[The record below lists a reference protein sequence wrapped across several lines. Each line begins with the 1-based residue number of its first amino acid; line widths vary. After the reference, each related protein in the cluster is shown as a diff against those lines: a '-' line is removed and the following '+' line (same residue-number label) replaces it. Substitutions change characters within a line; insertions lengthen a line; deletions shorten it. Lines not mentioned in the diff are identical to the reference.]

1 MVIQPFFQTGWHKPS
16 IGDGAN
22 GTTRAAGIK
31 TMATNFEQRT
41 DEYEAPRNLYMTNP
55 LIRTTV
61 NQGEPV
67 VHSKLTLE
75 DLLQETRQ
83 YLTSQDIE
91 KIQRAYNLSN
101 TAHKGAVRRS
111 GEAYIQHPLEVAHLL
126 AGMRIDVDGI
136 VSALLHDVVEDTDYS
151 LDDLRE
157 QFGPAVATIVDGVTK
172 FEALAKTPAPNE
184 SESPP
189 LSPDEQASAESDIS
203 ALPPPPSLVDKRR
216 IRTETVRK
224 MLLAM
229 GDDPRVVV
237 LKVADRLHNMRTLGA
252 MTPAQQQNTA
262 RETSEIFAPL
272 ANRLGMSLAQAD
284 LEDLCFSYLEPEKYK
299 RLVRL
304 VDEEVKRRLPFINDV
319 SRILREEMQR
329 AGINAEVQAWQKH
342 LSSINRKLEGISL
355 TQEPIDNHSESGL
368 TSINRKLEGVLQ
380 QQGISELHDLVSF
393 RIIVDTDYECYVALG
408 HIHGLWRPKD
418 GRIKDFIA
426 TPKLNGYQSLHTTV
440 FCLDNRLAE
449 IHIRTHD
456 MQRTADYGIASYWYL
471 KERMGKN
478 EDAGDGES
486 PPGSWRLSYQEMVT
500 WIEQL
505 REWQH
510 ALPQRSA
517 DEFVEAVKG
526 DIFQEQIFV
535 FTPKGEVKDLP
546 RGSTPLDMAYR
557 IHTDVGDHCAGA
569 RVITNTDDTGH
580 LVTRL
585 VPLDYELKG
594 GEIVDIVVNRTVHPT
609 RDWLSF
615 ARTAAARNKIR
626 RYLKT
631 YEHEINLQMGR
642 ERLDLALK
650 TSGIA
655 GLNERVE
662 ELLQRLCQEEPTPH
676 TLFKQYPSLE
686 DIYVAL
692 GREEL
697 QVEQILQQEQF
708 VALLHQTGMIPSKQT
723 KDNHVSD
730 VVTNDHHL
738 WNPGET
744 TLQVQLGQCCY
755 PLPSD
760 PIIGSLIPNQGIVVH
775 RTDCPQLR
783 RQQNNAH
790 TSIALNWLQVEPE
803 SYHTPITIVAHD
815 RSGLLRDVAAVVADA
830 GINMTSVTSTT
841 NTSAQKATITATLEI
856 SATASI
862 LDQIDRLL
870 RRLRQVKNV
879 VTAERAGSN

>member
-1 MVIQPFFQTGWHKPS
+1 
-16 IGDGAN
+16 
-22 GTTRAAGIK
+22 
-31 TMATNFEQRT
+31 MATNFEHRT
-41 DEYEAPRNLYMTNP
+41 DEYEASRNWHMTSP

-61 NQGEPV
+61 NQGESVAP
-67 VHSKLTLE
+67 SKLTLE

-83 YLTSQDIE
+83 YLTPQDID
-91 KIQRAYNLSN
+91 KIQRAYDLSN
-101 TAHKGAVRRS
+101 TAHKGAKRRS

-136 VSALLHDVVEDTDYS
+136 VSALLHDVVEDTEYS
-151 LDDLRE
+151 LEDLRE
-157 QFGPAVATIVDGVTK
+157 QFGPDVATIVDGVTK
-172 FEALAKTPAPNE
+172 FEALASTPATNE
-184 SESPP
+184 SIVLPH
-189 LSPDEQASAESDIS
+189 DTHASTELDAP

-229 GDDPRVVV
+229 AEDPRVVV
-237 LKVADRLHNMRTLGA
+237 LKVADRLHNMRTLGV
-252 MTPAQQQNTA
+252 MSPAQQQNTA

-272 ANRLGMSLAQAD
+272 ANRLGMNLAQAD
-284 LEDLCFSYLEPEKYK
+284 LEDLSFSYLEPEKCK

-304 VDEEVKRRLPFINDV
+304 VDEEVKRRLPFINEV
-319 SRILREEMQR
+319 CRILDEEMKR
-329 AGINAEVQAWQKH
+329 AGINAQVLAWQKH
-342 LSSINRKLEGISL
+342 FASIYG
-355 TQEPIDNHSESGL
+355 
-368 TSINRKLEGVLQ
+368 KLEGVLQ
-380 QQGISELHDLVSF
+380 HESISELHDLVSF
-393 RIIVDTDYECYVALG
+393 RIIVDTDYECYLALG
-408 HIHGLWRPKD
+408 HIHALWRPKD

-449 IHIRTHD
+449 IQIRTHD

-471 KERMGKN
+471 KERMGKDEHTAN
-478 EDAGDGES
+478 GES
-486 PPGSWRLSYQEMVT
+486 TPASWRLSYREMVT

-505 REWQH
+505 REWQR

-557 IHTDVGDHCAGA
+557 IHTDIGDHCAGA
-569 RVITNTDDTGH
+569 RIITNTDDTGR
-580 LVTRL
+580 LVTRI

-609 RDWLSF
+609 HDWLSF

-626 RYLKT
+626 RYLKA

-655 GLNERVE
+655 GLNEQVE
-662 ELLQRLCQEEPTPH
+662 ELLQRLFWEKPSTH
-676 TLFKQYPSLE
+676 TLFKHYSSLE

-697 QVEQILQQEQF
+697 QVEQILQLNQL
-708 VALLHQTGMIPSKQT
+708 APLLHQAERIAGKQM
-723 KDNHVSD
+723 KDDHVYAASISG
-730 VVTNDHHL
+730 HSL
-738 WNPGET
+738 WKVGEAMH
-744 TLQVQLGQCCY
+744 QVQLGQCCY

-760 PIIGSLIPNQGIVVH
+760 QIIGSLIPDQGMIVH
-775 RTDCPQLR
+775 RTDCQMLR
-783 RQQNNAH
+783 RRQDSAH
-790 TSIALNWLQVEPE
+790 ASIALNWLQVEPE
-803 SYHTPITIVAHD
+803 SYQTPITIVAHD

-830 GINMTSVTSTT
+830 GINMTAVTSTT
-841 NTSAQKATITATLEI
+841 NASAQKATITATLEI
-856 SATASI
+856 SANASI
-862 LDQIDRLL
+862 LDQIERLL

-879 VTAERAGSN
+879 VTVERAVSK